1 MRVLHLPVNYG
12 SLPSHSV
19 RCLQASGVDAYGLVF
34 TNTVHQSADGL
45 KSVYGNHPR
54 TSPRYVTSRLHW
66 MTEVVRALAFSKPD
80 ILHWYFGR
88 EALPLGLDLALVK
101 ALKLPGV
108 VEWQGSDIRIP
119 EQEAAENPYYAA
131 ALQQGY
137 EYLSVESR
145 ETSLGRQRRF
155 AEAGFASCA
164 PVGMLQYIQS
174 DIFPHTYTIPQ
185 RFIVDDY
192 VPAYP
197 DHAKRIPLVV
207 HSPSAPVAK
216 GTQAVLKAVEQLQGK
231 VEFEFRLV
239 HGMPRPQALELVRQA
254 DIFLDQFV
262 YGDRGMAALEA
273 MALGKPVICWI
284 KPQLVPLYPADD
296 PLVNASQ
303 DTLADTLEALL
314 RDGERRHVLGRQGR
328 AFVEREYHIPTVA
341 GALVDMYTDVIQRHR
356 H

>member
-19 RCLQASGVDAYGLVF
+19 RCLKAIGVDAYGLVF

-45 KSVYGNHPR
+45 KSVYGNFPHR
-54 TSPRYVTSRLHW
+54 SPRYLTSRLHW
-66 MTEVVRALAFSKPD
+66 MTEVVRAIVFNKPD

-101 ALKLPGV
+101 ALHLPGV

-119 EQEAAENPYYAA
+119 DQEAAENPYYAA

-137 EYLSVESR
+137 EYLDIESR
-145 ETSLGRQRRF
+145 ETSLWRQRRF
-155 AEAGFASCA
+155 ADAGFASCA
-164 PVGMLQYIQS
+164 PVGMLQYVQS
-174 DIFPHTYTIPQ
+174 DIFPQTYTIPQ

-192 VPAYP
+192 VPVYP
-197 DHAKRIPLVV
+197 DPAKRVPLVV

-216 GTQAVLKAVEQLQGK
+216 GTSAVLRAVEELKGK
-231 VEFEFRLV
+231 VDFEFRLIQ
-239 HGMPRPQALELVRQA
+239 GMPRRQALELVRQA
-254 DIFLDQFV
+254 DVFLDQFV
-262 YGDRGMAALEA
+262 WGDRGMAALEA

-284 KPQLVPLYPADD
+284 KPQLVPLYPADN
-296 PLVNASQ
+296 PIINASQ
-303 DTLADTLEALL
+303 DSLSAILESLL
-314 RDGERRHVLGRQGR
+314 HDGTRRHMVGRQGR

-341 GALVDMYTDVIQRHR
+341 GALVDMYIDVLHLSRR
-356 H
+356 